1 MVICW
6 NSVALFSFYGNC
18 IFLDD
23 GTLQLDCLCLAKA
36 MCLCTMAVP
45 GVLILVDVCFIAY
58 KAESLHP
65 ELASKSLAYVSTF
78 NCGLFLL
85 HFRVGFSMS
94 AGFQKSTR
102 LRLETREWDCL
113 WRPSPICGSW
123 GFSNLILGFWIWV
136 KFLVNFRQAL
146 LSNFSDLLKFEFYL
160 SLILTGWIEIFLKS
174 LDLIWIFWGDLL
186 TASEFL
192 GLKVS

>member
-1 MVICW
+1 MAICW
-6 NSVALFSFYGNC
+6 NSVAPLSFCGKC

-23 GTLQLDCLCLAKA
+23 GTLQFDCLCLARA
-36 MCLCTMAVP
+36 MCLCTTAVP
-45 GVLILVDVCFIAY
+45 GVLTLVDVCFTAA
-58 KAESLHP
+58 KTESLHP
-65 ELASKSLAYVSTF
+65 EWASKILAYVSTF

-85 HFRVGFSMS
+85 HFRECLSMS

-102 LRLETREWDCL
+102 LRFETREWDCF
-113 WRPSPICGSW
+113 WRPSPFCGSW
-123 GFSNLILGFWIWV
+123 GCSNLILGFWIWV

-146 LSNFSDLLKFEFYL
+146 FSNFSDLLKFEFYL
-160 SLILTGWIEIFLKS
+160 SLILTGWIEIFFKS

-186 TASEFL
+186 TPSEFL